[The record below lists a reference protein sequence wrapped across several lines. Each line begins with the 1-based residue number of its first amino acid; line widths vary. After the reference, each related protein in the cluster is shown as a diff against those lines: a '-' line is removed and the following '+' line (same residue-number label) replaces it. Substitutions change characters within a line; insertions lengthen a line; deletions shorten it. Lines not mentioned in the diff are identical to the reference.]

1 MSREDQMQTIRNIL
15 FEDWDPIGFGPLLPA
30 DEYDAYIPGIIHVL
44 ENHCTIDQL
53 EAHLVKTEKE
63 RFGGA
68 LANGKAFL
76 VATLVA
82 TNLLTSWAAHN

>member
-1 MSREDQMQTIRNIL
+1 MSHEERTGRVRAIL
-15 FEDWDPIGFGPLLPA
+15 FEDWDPVGCGPLLPV
-30 DEYDAYIPGIIHVL
+30 DEYDSYIPGIIHVL

-53 EAHLVKTEKE
+53 GAHLVKTEKE

-76 VATLVA
+76 VAT
-82 TNLLTSWAAHN
+82 NLLTSWAAHN

>member
-1 MSREDQMQTIRNIL
+1 MSREDRTRRVRAIL
-15 FEDWDPIGFGPLLPA
+15 FDDLDPVGFGPLLPA

-76 VATLVA
+76 VAT
-82 TNLLTSWAAHN
+82 NLLTSWAAHN